1 MDVPVQS
8 KAVGPNRCA
17 ALLALGLPLA
27 GRERNLIRSGLA
39 RGLDDSN
46 IVRGGALAS
55 AATGC
60 CHYGNILINGL
71 LIGFQTEVYYLV
83 DSNSAP
89 EQPVSCC

>member
-46 IVRGGALAS
+46 VRGGALAGRS
-55 AATGC
+55 RRRLAAA
-60 CHYGNILINGL
+60 IMVI
-71 LIGFQTEVYYLV
+71 
-83 DSNSAP
+83 S
-89 EQPVSCC
+89 